1 MISVRFE
8 TIMRERMGPKRG
20 RGPLLRLLR
29 LAKPLRGRLVVAMV
43 TGALATGSAVAL
55 LAVAGWL
62 LARASQ
68 HPDIV
73 ALGIAIVAVRAL
85 VIGRGVF
92 RYAERLTSHDVAFRV
107 LAVVRVGIWRRLEAL
122 SPAGLLAFRSG
133 DLLARLVGD
142 VDATQD
148 LFVRGITPP
157 AAAGLVGAGSV
168 LACLLLFSPAGIL
181 LAVGLLAGGIVVP
194 CAVVIAARTS
204 ARTMAPARARFSA
217 ELADL
222 LTGAADLQVFG
233 AADEALQRIQ
243 AANRELTGQGRRS
256 AAASG
261 LGTGLAALAVGLTVW
276 AILLAGVWAVGSGA
290 LTRVPLAVVTLT
302 ALAAFEAVGPLP
314 AAAMQLAQ
322 ARTSAQRVASV
333 VDAPDPVTDPA
344 RPWPIPDGAVT
355 VSLRMAQVRY
365 PDSDRLAIDGISLDL
380 PPGRRIA
387 LVGPTGA
394 GKSTVAAVLVRFV
407 DLVGG
412 TAELNGTD
420 LASYR
425 ADDVRA
431 LISGCTQDPHL
442 FDASVAENLRVARPD
457 AADAELA
464 AVLAQVGL
472 SAWIGS
478 LPEGLGT
485 LVGVNG
491 TAVSGGQRQQ
501 IALARALLAEPA
513 VLIVDEPTTHLDR
526 VTKRRVMA
534 NLLAPSSDRATLLI
548 THDLEHLEQVD
559 EIIVLDGG
567 KTVERGTHA
576 ELANAHGLYAIMLRD
591 QLASAARC

>member
-8 TIMRERMGPKRG
+8 TIMRARASQKSGG
-20 RGPLLRLLR
+20 SPLLRLLR
-29 LAKPLRGRLVVAMV
+29 LAEPLRGRLVVAMV
-43 TGALATGSAVAL
+43 TGALATGCAVAL
-55 LAVAGWL
+55 LAVSGWL

-68 HPDIV
+68 HPDII
-73 ALGIAIVAVRAL
+73 ALGFAIVAVRAL

-92 RYAERLTSHDVAFRV
+92 RYAERLASHDVAFRV
-107 LAVVRVGIWRRLEAL
+107 LALVRVAIWRRLEAL
-122 SPAGLLAFRSG
+122 SPAGLLGFKSG

-157 AAAGLVGAGSV
+157 VAAGLVGAGSV
-168 LACLLLFSPAGIL
+168 LACIPLFWPAGIM
-181 LAVGLLAGGIVVP
+181 LAVGLLAGGTVVP
-194 CAVVIAARTS
+194 CAVVSAARTS
-204 ARTMAPARARFSA
+204 ARTVAPARARFSA
-217 ELADL
+217 ELTDL

-233 AADEALQRIQ
+233 AADEAVERIQ
-243 AANRELTGQGRRS
+243 AANRELKDQGRRS

-261 LGTGLAALAVGLTVW
+261 LGTGLAALAVGLTIW
-276 AILLAGVWAVGSGA
+276 AVLLAGVAAVGSGA

-314 AAAMQLAQ
+314 AAAMQLAH
-322 ARTSAQRVASV
+322 ARVSAQRVAAV

-344 RPWPIPDGAVT
+344 RPWPIPTGAVT

-365 PDSDRLAIDGISLDL
+365 RDSDRPAIDGISLDL
-380 PPGRRIA
+380 RPGRSIA

-394 GKSTVAAVLVRFV
+394 GKSTVAAVLLRFV
-407 DLVGG
+407 DLAAG
-412 TAELNGTD
+412 TAELNRAD
-420 LASYR
+420 LACYR
-425 ADDVRA
+425 ADEVRA

-457 AADAELA
+457 ATDAELA
-464 AVLAQVGL
+464 AVLAHVEL
-472 SAWIGS
+472 TEWIRS
-478 LPEGLGT
+478 LPDGLGT

-501 IALARALLAEPA
+501 IALARALLAKPA
-513 VLIVDEPTTHLDR
+513 VLILDEPTTHLDR
-526 VTKRRVMA
+526 ATHRAVMA
-534 NLLAPSSDRATLLI
+534 DLLGCSPGRATLLI
-548 THDLEHLEQVD
+548 THDLEHLDRVD

-567 KTVERGTHA
+567 KTAERGTHA
-576 ELANAHGLYAIMLRD
+576 ELASADGLYAGMLSE
-591 QLASAARC
+591 QTSSAARR

>member
-1 MISVRFE
+1 VIGVRLA
-8 TIMRERMGPKRG
+8 TIMSARTGRKRSG
-20 RGPLLRLLR
+20 SPLLRLLK
-29 LAKPLRGRLVVAMV
+29 LARPLWRRLVVATV
-43 TGALATGSAVAL
+43 TGALATGCAVAL
-55 LAVAGWL
+55 LAVSGWL

-68 HPDIV
+68 HPGIV

-92 RYAERLTSHDVAFRV
+92 RYAERLASHDVAFRV
-107 LAVVRVGIWRRLEAL
+107 LALVRVAIWRRLEAL

-148 LFVRGITPP
+148 LFIRGITPP
-157 AAAGLVGAGSV
+157 AVAGLVGAGSV
-168 LACLLLFSPAGIL
+168 LTCLLLFWPAGML
-181 LAVGLLAGGIVVP
+181 LAFGLLAGGIVVP
-194 CAVVIAARTS
+194 CAVVMAARTS
-204 ARTMAPARARFSA
+204 ARTVAPARARFSS
-217 ELADL
+217 ELTDL

-233 AADEALQRIQ
+233 AADEAMQRIQ
-243 AANRELTGQGRRS
+243 DANRELKDQGRRS
-256 AAASG
+256 AGASG

-276 AILLAGVWAVGSGA
+276 AVLLAGVAAVGSGA
-290 LTRVPLAVVTLT
+290 LTRVPLAVITLT

-314 AAAMQLAQ
+314 AAAMQLAH
-322 ARTSAQRVASV
+322 ARVSAQRVAGV

-344 RPWPIPDGAVT
+344 RPWPIPAGAVT

-365 PDSDRLAIDGISLDL
+365 PDSDRPAVDGVSLDL
-380 PPGRRIA
+380 PPGRTIA

-394 GKSTVAAVLVRFV
+394 GKSTVAAVLLRFV
-407 DLVGG
+407 DLACG

-420 LASYR
+420 LACYR
-425 ADDVRA
+425 ADEVRT

-457 AADAELA
+457 ATDAELEQ
-464 AVLAQVGL
+464 VLERVRL
-472 SAWIGS
+472 SEWIGS
-478 LPEGLGT
+478 LADGLGT

-501 IALARALLAEPA
+501 IALARALLAKPA
-513 VLIVDEPTTHLDR
+513 VLILDEPTTHLDR
-526 VTKRRVMA
+526 ATRRAVMA
-534 NLLAPSSDRATLLI
+534 NLLGPLPGRATLLI
-548 THDLEHLEQVD
+548 THDLEHLDRVD

-567 KTVERGTHA
+567 KSAERGTHA
-576 ELANAHGLYAIMLRD
+576 ELADAHGLYAGMLRD
-591 QLASAARC
+591 QAASVARR